1 VSSVAQEELNKL
13 FLKLNEWRQIHDSHD
28 IYSFE
33 TFAHLSLHIA
43 HALVD
48 DRRLAVQIG
57 KYLHLLTTKKN
68 ESLQDELGRS
78 FIILEHGLEASLRG
92 FSNLLNWVLEENVL
106 GRDPSSILKAVPN
119 LDKKIADRFLQ
130 LSDALS
136 AYFDLDEAFLL
147 KTPKTLV
154 LLFLHS
160 LTGLYDD
167 YIKDNPQGGKL
178 LIKRWLKERVPDQ
191 TIKSLYESAQR
202 RHKLSWVVN
211 PAGPFAKEL
220 LLFMVCLKIAQK
232 TPVTKNEANTI
243 DETLNKFGM
252 LGLCPLLDSGFLS
265 MEQEGCDFGT
275 KISRIRS

>member
-1 VSSVAQEELNKL
+1 MSSVAQEELNKL
-13 FLKLNEWRQIHDSHD
+13 FFKLNDWRKIHRSHD

-33 TFAHLSLHIA
+33 TFVHLSLHIA

-92 FSNLLNWVLEENVL
+92 FSNLLNWVLEESVL
-106 GRDPSSILKAVPN
+106 GRDPSQILEAVPR
-119 LDKKIADRFLQ
+119 LDKKIAHRFLE
-130 LSDALS
+130 LSSALS

-147 KTPKTLV
+147 NTPKTLV
-154 LLFLHS
+154 LLFLHA

-167 YIKDNPQGGKL
+167 FVKGLSGEGKL

-191 TIKSLYESAQR
+191 SIKSLYESAQR

-211 PAGPFAKEL
+211 PQGPFAKEL

-243 DETLNKFGM
+243 DEALSKFGM

-265 MEQEGCDFGT
+265 MEPDGHVGC
-275 KISRIRS
+275 KISRIR